1 MGLIIRA
8 NKKSVVFCPVLKWLF
23 VIGPLN
29 QKNKNMKEFVFI
41 VRLEELPEDKLS
53 PAELEPMMR
62 IWENWIDSIIAQN
75 ILVSRGNR
83 LGRKGRTV
91 KKSKVI
97 TNGPYAEIK
106 EILTGVTIVKADT
119 LAEATEIAKGCP
131 IFNIGGSVEVRG
143 IIVMNM
149 DYNK

>member
-1 MGLIIRA
+1 
-8 NKKSVVFCPVLKWLF
+8 
-23 VIGPLN
+23 
-29 QKNKNMKEFVFI
+29 MKEFVFI

-91 KKSKVI
+91 KKGKVI

-106 EILTGVTIVKADT
+106 EIIGGYFIIRANSID
-119 LAEATEIAKGCP
+119 EAAEIAKGAP
-131 IFNIGGSVEVRG
+131 IIGEGNIEVRG
-143 IIVMNM
+143 LY
-149 DYNK
+149 DEDE